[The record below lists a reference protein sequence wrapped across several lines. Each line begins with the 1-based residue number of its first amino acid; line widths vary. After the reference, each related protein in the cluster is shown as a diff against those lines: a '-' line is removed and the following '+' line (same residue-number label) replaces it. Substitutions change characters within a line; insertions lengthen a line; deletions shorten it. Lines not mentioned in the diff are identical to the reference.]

1 MVVAAASF
9 AITTFTIMLGASLG
23 AQIGISV
30 LTQASYGFRNIFSTF
45 ITITIV
51 FSLLLSIITF
61 TNLTATIMDN
71 RAKDIAV
78 LKASGGSI
86 DKLYSH
92 FMTQSIQAVFLI
104 AGLSMLVAIAG
115 YSAGLL
121 FINLLTGLNIQLEVP
136 ALELLGV
143 FGFLVIFSVIFGH
156 RSVVSAVRHSVIDT
170 LSPQVQDITLLRSQG
185 WFASKTTK
193 PGSTF
198 RVAFRNTRRT
208 RRFALR
214 LETCIFISMILTTS
228 ITVGGILANQT
239 SVNYINRAL
248 NDQLVFVGNSQ
259 MWIQYSSLVGF
270 EPSPS
275 YNSSFKYLNSQYE
288 INDSVVNQI
297 AALPGVL
304 GVDPRI
310 TLETQLSELKEVV
323 ITNTENQSGSTSTY
337 TTVGDDRHA
346 NVLVSGIEPNEVVSD
361 WLISGR
367 LVNSS
372 DYPLSSGGYSAV
384 TIGDSVQTIFDDTS
398 VEKAGLFGTQFVIV
412 GTVLDDPVD
421 SGWTVYMLHNVLGS
435 LLNYN
440 GSNMVLVKCD
450 SSTYSETLR
459 QINDTVSR
467 YGFSAFRMG
476 SVVDHLINYV
486 NFAWLSA
493 FVPVILLLLTLVM
506 DVLSYMNLAFEK
518 SKRDFGIMRTVGAPP
533 SLIRRTMLR
542 QGVIISTWPGI
553 SGIIA
558 GLTLS
563 YWLLLPGVA
572 VSLFSILV
580 SIGLCLLLFSAS
592 ILSSFI
598 SARASRKRIIEI
610 IA

>member
-1 MVVAAASF
+1 
-9 AITTFTIMLGASLG
+9 
-23 AQIGISV
+23 
-30 LTQASYGFRNIFSTF
+30 
-45 ITITIV
+45 
-51 FSLLLSIITF
+51 
-61 TNLTATIMDN
+61 MDN

-78 LKASGGSI
+78 LKVSGGSI

-115 YSAGLL
+115 YSVGLL
-121 FINLLTGLNIQLEVP
+121 FINLLTGLNIQLEIP
-136 ALELLGV
+136 ALELLAV

-156 RSVVSAVRHSVIDT
+156 RSVVSAVKHSVVDT
-170 LSPQVQDITLLRSQG
+170 LSPQVQDVTLLRSQG

-193 PGSTF
+193 PGSPF

-214 LETCIFISMILTTS
+214 VETCIFLSMILTTS
-228 ITVGGILANQT
+228 ITVGGIVANQT

-248 NDQLVFVGNSQ
+248 NDQLVFVGSSQ

-275 YNSSFKYLNSQYE
+275 YNSSFKYLNPKYQ
-288 INDSVVNQI
+288 INDSIVNQI
-297 AALPGVL
+297 ASLPGVV

-310 TLETQLSELKEVV
+310 TLETQLSELKQIV
-323 ITNTENQSGSTSTY
+323 ITSTENLSGSTTTY
-337 TTVGDDRHA
+337 ATIGDDRHA
-346 NVLVSGIEPNEVVSD
+346 TVLVSGVDPSKVLSD

-367 LVNSS
+367 FVNSS
-372 DYPLSSGGYSAV
+372 DYPLLSGGYSTV
-384 TIGDSVQTIFDDTS
+384 VIGDSVQTIFDDTS
-398 VEKAGLFGTQFVIV
+398 VEKAGLFGTQFLIV
-412 GTVLDDPVD
+412 GTVLDPVD
-421 SGWTVYMLHNVLGS
+421 SGWTVYMLHNVLSS

-450 SSTYSETLR
+450 ASTYSETLSL
-459 QINDTVSR
+459 INNTVSK
-467 YGFSAFRMG
+467 YGFSAFSMG
-476 SVVDHLINYV
+476 PVVDRLINYV

-493 FVPVILLLLTLVM
+493 FVPIILLLLTLVM
-506 DVLSYMNLAFEK
+506 GVLSYMNLAFEK

-542 QGVIISTWPGI
+542 QGIIISTWPGI
-553 SGIIA
+553 AGIIA
-558 GLTLS
+558 GLTLA

-572 VSLFSILV
+572 VSLFSVLV